1 MESDKGET
9 GTTIG
14 SREGKGRVGMRV
26 DSSTSGAS
34 SKVARMRSLDMGQD
48 FTVTLSDMGQVQ
60 VYTKRQGLS
69 DTRK

>member
-1 MESDKGET
+1 
-9 GTTIG
+9 
-14 SREGKGRVGMRV
+14 MRV

-34 SKVARMRSLDMGQD
+34 TRMVRMRSLDMGQD